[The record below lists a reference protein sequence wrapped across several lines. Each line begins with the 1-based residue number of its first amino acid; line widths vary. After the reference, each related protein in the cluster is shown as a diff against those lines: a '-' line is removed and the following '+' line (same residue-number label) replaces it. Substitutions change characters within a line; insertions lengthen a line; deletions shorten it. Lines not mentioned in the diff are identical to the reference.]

1 MRFFSLCILLTF
13 TNIILLKAEIP
24 FQLGD
29 EEIIVRRMEIKAD
42 IKNNIQEIDSDY
54 SGTSSGDQRSIG
66 KAVAFSLLVPGS
78 GQFYSKCYIKS
89 AIFLAVEIG
98 AWAANISYHKKGND
112 KDRQFKTYADNNWSE
127 YRYWSYVNY
136 SVQGDEQYANYVV
149 PENYIDTQTA
159 PNGGTWYLINQ
170 DYYNAHHSE
179 IISNLRYVEENKFS
193 HRLPSS
199 KTQQYYEMI
208 GKYPHQFGAA
218 WSDASFNVIYSGP
231 DNITPNN
238 NFYMDMR
245 DQANRLYDKAQYGLM
260 VALVNHV
267 VSAVDAG
274 FTARSYNRRHLQLEM
289 SYKNLDFQDEYVNMF
304 GINMKW

>member
-1 MRFFSLCILLTF
+1 MRFFSLCLLLTLM
-13 TNIILLKAEIP
+13 NIYLIKAETP

-29 EEIIVRRMEIKAD
+29 EEIIARRMEMKAD
-42 IKNNIQEIDSDY
+42 LKEKIQDIDSDY
-54 SGTSSGDQRSIG
+54 SGTSNGDQRSVG
-66 KAVAFSLLVPGS
+66 KAVAFSILVPGS
-78 GQFYSKCYIKS
+78 GQFYSKSYIKS

-98 AWAANISYHKKGND
+98 AWATNFSYHKKGDN
-112 KDRQFKTYADNNWSE
+112 KDREFKTFADNNWSE
-127 YRYWSYVNY
+127 RRYWSYMNY
-136 SVQGDEQYANYVV
+136 TASKDPDYTGQIFPSEDPHN
-149 PENYIDTQTA
+149 PFLISENY
-159 PNGGTWYLINQ
+159 
-170 DYYNAHHSE
+170 YNDNKDQ
-179 IISNLRYVEENKFS
+179 IIATLRQYEADNFS

-245 DQANRLYDKAQYGLM
+245 DEANRLYDKAQYGLM

-267 VSAVDAG
+267 VSAIDAG

-289 SYKNLDFQDEYVNMF
+289 SYRNLDFQGEYVNMF
-304 GINMKW
+304 GVNMKW

>member
-1 MRFFSLCILLTF
+1 MRFFGLCLMLTLM
-13 TNIILLKAEIP
+13 NIYLIKAETP
-24 FQLGD
+24 FQVGD
-29 EEIIVRRMEIKAD
+29 EEIIARRMEMKAEIKD
-42 IKNNIQEIDSDY
+42 NIQDIDSDY
-54 SGTSSGDQRSIG
+54 SGTSNGNQRSVG

-78 GQFYSKCYIKS
+78 GQFYSKSYIKS

-98 AWAANISYHKKGND
+98 AWATNFSYHKKGDN
-112 KDRQFKTYADNNWSE
+112 KDREFKTFADNNWDE
-127 YRYWSYVNY
+127 RRYWSYVNY
-136 SVQGDEQYANYVV
+136 SAQGEEQYANYIV
-149 PENYIDTQTA
+149 PENYFHQEPA
-159 PNGGTWYLINQ
+159 PNGGTWYLIDQ
-170 DYYNAHHSE
+170 DYYNAHRSE
-179 IISNLRYVEENKFS
+179 IISNLRYVEEKEFS

-245 DQANRLYDKAQYGLM
+245 EQANRLYDKAQYGLM

-267 VSAVDAG
+267 VSAIDAG
-274 FTARSYNRRHLQLEM
+274 FTARSYNRRQLQLEM
-289 SYKNLDFQDEYVNMF
+289 SYKNMDFQGEYVNMF
-304 GINMKW
+304 GVNMKW